1 MARINLLPWREELRK
16 RQQRE
21 FGYMI
26 AAGVA
31 LSLLLITLAHI
42 LIQGWIGGQI
52 ERNDLLKR
60 EIVLLDEK
68 IKEIRELE
76 KVKGNLI
83 SRMEVIQQLQT
94 SRPQIVHL
102 FDEIINVLPDGSYVT
117 ELTQEGTAVTLKG
130 RAQSNARVS
139 ALMRGIDK
147 SQWLTKPSLDEIAS
161 SERGNTG
168 LFTFKL
174 KMEQTSPKAEEKEQ

>member
-16 RQQRE
+16 KRQRE

-26 AAGVA
+26 AAGIVFT
-31 LSLLLITLAHI
+31 LLILGLTHVI
-42 LIQGWIGGQI
+42 IQGRIGNQI

-60 EIVLLDEK
+60 EIAVLEEK
-68 IKEIRELE
+68 IKEIREME
-76 KVKGNLI
+76 KVKSSLLA
-83 SRMEVIQQLQT
+83 RMEVIQQLQT

-102 FDEIINVLPDGSYVT
+102 FDEIIAVLPDGAYLT
-117 ELTQEGTAVTLKG
+117 ELSQEGGSVTLTG

-139 ALMRGIDK
+139 ALMRGIEK
-147 SQWLTKPSLDEIAS
+147 SNWLTKPSLTEIANS
-161 SERGNTG
+161 DRSNTG

-174 KMEQTSPKAEEKEQ
+174 KMEQSSPKAEEKAP

>member
-26 AAGVA
+26 GAGVA
-31 LSLLLITLAHI
+31 LSLLLIVLIHFI
-42 LIQGWIGGQI
+42 IQGWIGGQN

-60 EIVLLDEK
+60 EIALLEEK

-76 KVKGNLI
+76 KVKSNLI

-102 FDEIINVLPDGSYVT
+102 FDEIINVLPDGSYLT
-117 ELTQEGTAVTLKG
+117 ELVQEGNILTLKG

-147 SQWLTKPSLDEIAS
+147 SQWLTKPVLEEIAS
-161 SERGNTG
+161 QERGNTG

-174 KMEQTSPKAEEKEQ
+174 KMEQTSPKAEGKEK